1 MIYSVHRTQE
11 ETPMKRIGMVHV
23 GTLSLLLIATA
34 GFGYAQ
40 HDDRRG
46 GQDRQDHQGQQSD
59 EQRGNSEHHQQ
70 AQRQQEQY
78 QRMQESQQRDYWQ
91 QRRAN
96 NFESQRQSWTQ
107 RGGYRGDRVRDMDFR
122 QRFGRRHSFRV
133 SGLPYREVGGQ
144 SRFQYGGYWFNMMD
158 PYPEYWGANW
168 YRDDDVYVDYND
180 GGYYLYNRRYP
191 RRPGVAISL
200 SF

>member
-1 MIYSVHRTQE
+1 
-11 ETPMKRIGMVHV
+11 MKKIGMVHA

-40 HDDRRG
+40 HDDDRRG
-46 GQDRQDHQGQQSD
+46 GQGRQDQQHGQQDRQQDRPQGQQ
-59 EQRGNSEHHQQ
+59 RGQQDRQQDRGQHQQ
-70 AQRQQEQY
+70 QY
-78 QRMQESQQRDYWQ
+78 QRMQDREQRDYWQ

-96 NFESQRQSWTQ
+96 RFESQHQSWTQ
-107 RGGYRGDRVRDMDFR
+107 RGGYRGERIRDMDFR
-122 QRFGRRHSFRV
+122 QHFGRQHSFRV
-133 SGLPYREVGGQ
+133 FGLPYSQVGGEA
-144 SRFQYGGYWFNMMD
+144 RFQYGGYWFNVME
-158 PYPEYWGANW
+158 PYPEYWGDNW
-168 YRDDDVYVDYND
+168 YRNDDVYVDYND

>member
-1 MIYSVHRTQE
+1 MVNA
-11 ETPMKRIGMVHV
+11 GM
-23 GTLSLLLIATA
+23 LSLLLVSSV

-40 HDDRRG
+40 HDEKHG
-46 GQDRQDHQGQQSD
+46 GQDRQVHQGQTSD
-59 EQRGNSEHHQQ
+59 EQRGHSEQH
-70 AQRQQEQY
+70 QQEQQHGY
-78 QRMQESQQRDYWQ
+78 QQQRMHEGQQHDYWQ
-91 QRRAN
+91 QHRAN
-96 NFESQRQSWTQ
+96 NFESQHQSWTQ

-122 QRFGRRHSFRV
+122 QSFGRQHSFRLY
-133 SGLPYREVGGQ
+133 GLPYAQIGEQ
-144 SRFQYGGYWFNMMD
+144 SRFQYGGYWFSMME

-168 YRDDDVYVDYND
+168 YRNDDVYVDYND

>member
-1 MIYSVHRTQE
+1 MKEIRMVHA
-11 ETPMKRIGMVHV
+11 GMV
-23 GTLSLLLIATA
+23 SLLLIASA

-40 HDDRRG
+40 HDDKHDGR
-46 GQDRQDHQGQQSD
+46 DRQDHQSQNSG
-59 EQRGNSEHHQQ
+59 EQRGNSDHHKQ
-70 AQRQQEQY
+70 AQRQQEQQY
-78 QRMQESQQRDYWQ
+78 RMQESQQRDYWQ

-107 RGGYRGDRVRDMDFR
+107 RGGYHGDRIRDTDFR
-122 QRFGRRHSFRV
+122 QRFGRQHSFRV

-144 SRFQYGGYWFNMMD
+144 SRFQYGGYWFSVMD
-158 PYPEYWGANW
+158 PYPEYWGASW
-168 YRDDDVYVDYND
+168 YRNDDVYVDYND

-191 RRPGVAISL
+191 HRPGIAISL